1 MHHIRKIDAT
11 IQVDDLNDGYE
22 INNALTALL
31 DGEMEIDLEKLF
43 DAHSNSDYV
52 TIYDQMTLNILLESA
67 DQPRNTLK
75 QQILQQIE
83 SNLIKHE
90 FNQES
95 KVVSDINYDNNS
107 DSNANINEQGVSYR
121 ELAVSTY
128 FIENL
133 LQFFKT
139 GAITSLSDLSHE
151 DLQQQIINII
161 EKEQFYLVDQL
172 SFHIKIDKSILYRII
187 NFFSLRQI
195 RLLIKFYAKK
205 IGLSLD
211 TFERFE
217 STMFQLFPIK
227 SAFAEKIILFNSLI
241 FIHENKSY
249 NVNNELYKLEEI
261 IKSYHLKKELSSEIG
276 MIAMSEFK
284 LLVDSNESNPFI
296 KMISNIQNYLS
307 TAADLLISEKSSNKD
322 SIKSKEVL
330 DKLRY
335 FEVISDISDQEDSA
349 EFTEDYINYLI
360 NTFKYIIVQGSYP
373 YWISTEPEVQNLFKE
388 ALKLL
393 LVRNK
398 RDIRSEIVSIFSE
411 ISFIP
416 QLIKSLNSHFDFET
430 RFALLNVLDEE
441 TSHKLDIFQHL
452 FVKFKGLLQKIELV
466 SPHILSLINKGF
478 NSYKSEITEFLMI
491 AQLTIK
497 TSVTVKQLFALFII
511 KSAQKEKESEKNI
524 RKDLKD
530 LFSEKDEIDLVW
542 ALLEEQS
549 VNISDV
555 AQKTLEDPQLLFTR
569 QNQTLGLNLK
579 VDLEFFIKYF
589 IPEYKKNISIESEK
603 LSFESLKKTYL
614 SLGQIDHYNLPE
626 DIRTFYFRA
635 LQTKDANQKYEWA
648 YFIFR
653 LFKSEF
659 EGTYSK
665 DVQETLSI
673 KTAQPQVGSASKSI
687 DEAPEKYLDRT
698 QLLDASIQVVYRNF
712 LDAVN
717 EINDIRVK
725 SGVNPETI
733 GKIIKL
739 LSKIYKQSF
748 NEFDRAIQY
757 VKEFS
762 LPEHLVKLNE
772 VIPGKKINE
781 YKLKSEWHTLL
792 SEAHIILL
800 DEILFLKNNT
810 SSDNSE
816 LTIQEKLSE
825 LQEIYHKQI
834 EFNKVI
840 ELSIGKR
847 IKDEQHYDE
856 LLFQKLRD
864 KFNDLII
871 IHGKSINTAQSDEL
885 LNSIGIS
892 ELFKISPYY
901 NSKSSFDNNLKQII
915 IQLSKQKNIPIRSI
929 LASILKIYFQKER
942 VPSHFEGN
950 ETIYYQSAFSI
961 FELFIQS
968 LTVDEKRVD
977 PTESRS
983 EYSPT
988 NIPMGEAKEHETFLV
1003 SNAGLVICGP
1013 FISMLFQRLD
1023 LLNEKKEF
1031 KDNYCLN
1038 RAVFILNYLSYGTLD
1053 VKEYHLSLNNVLCN
1067 VPKNFIYDFS
1077 IKLTKKERDTCD
1089 SLLENICQQWSALK
1103 STSPDGLRYNFLI
1116 RDGSLSFDGAYKLV
1130 VAKKPYDLLLSRIPW
1145 TIGTMK
1151 LPWMKEFLFTEWE

>member
-1 MHHIRKIDAT
+1 MHHIRKIDTT
-11 IQVDDLNDGYE
+11 IQVEDLNEGYE

-52 TIYDQMTLNILLESA
+52 TIYDQMTLNIFLESA
-67 DQPRNTLK
+67 DKPRNTLK

-83 SNLIKHE
+83 GNLIKHE

-95 KVVSDINYDNNS
+95 KVVSHISYDNNS
-107 DSNANINEQGVSYR
+107 DSNANINKQGVSYR

-151 DLQQQIINII
+151 DLQQQIIKII

-187 NFFSLRQI
+187 NFFSLKQI

-227 SAFAEKIILFNSLI
+227 SAFTEKIILFNSLV

-249 NVNNELYKLEEI
+249 NVNYELDKLEEI
-261 IKSYHLKKELSSEIG
+261 IKSYQVKKEFSSEIG
-276 MIAMSEFK
+276 TIAMSEYK
-284 LLVDSNESNPFI
+284 ILSDSNASNPLV
-296 KMISNIQNYLS
+296 KMISNIQKYLS
-307 TAADLLISEKSSNKD
+307 TAGDLLISEKSSNKD
-322 SIKSKEVL
+322 SIKSKKIL

-335 FEVISDISDQEDSA
+335 FEVISEIPDQKDSA

-360 NTFKYIIVQGSYP
+360 NTFKYIFLQGSYP
-373 YWISTEPEVQNLFKE
+373 YWISSEPEILHLFKE

-393 LVRNK
+393 FVRHK
-398 RDIRSEIVSIFSE
+398 SDVRPEIISIFRNTVD
-411 ISFIP
+411 ID
-416 QLIKSLNSHFDFET
+416 QLIKSLNDHFDFET

-466 SPHILSLINKGF
+466 NPHILTLINKGF
-478 NSYKSEITEFLMI
+478 NSYKNEITEFLMI

-497 TSVTVKQLFALFII
+497 KSITVKQLFALFII
-511 KSAQKEKESEKNI
+511 KSAQNEKVSEKNI
-524 RKDLKD
+524 RKDLKN
-530 LFSEKDEIDLVW
+530 LFSEKDEIDHVWSILV
-542 ALLEEQS
+542 EQS
-549 VNISDV
+549 ETISDV
-555 AQKTLEDPQLLFTR
+555 EQKTLEDSQLVFTPHN
-569 QNQTLGLNLK
+569 QNIGLNLK

-589 IPEYKKNISIESEK
+589 IPEHKKKVSIKSEE

-635 LQTKDANQKYEWA
+635 LQTKDANQKYEWTF
-648 YFIFR
+648 FIFR
-653 LFKSEF
+653 LFKSDF
-659 EGTYSK
+659 EGIYTI
-665 DVQETLSI
+665 DVQEKLPV
-673 KTAQPQVGSASKSI
+673 KTAQPQVGSTSKSI

-739 LSKIYKQSF
+739 LSKIYKESF
-748 NEFDRAIQY
+748 KEFDQAIQY
-757 VKEFS
+757 AKEFS

-772 VIPGKKINE
+772 VIPGKKKIVYE
-781 YKLKSEWHTLL
+781 FKSEWHILL
-792 SEAHIILL
+792 SEARIILI
-800 DEILFLKNNT
+800 DEIIFLKINA

-816 LTIQEKLSE
+816 SSLQEKLSE

-840 ELSIGKR
+840 ELRIGNS

-864 KFNDLII
+864 KFFELIQL
-871 IHGKSINTAQSDEL
+871 HGKSINMEQTDQI

-901 NSKSSFDNNLKQII
+901 NSKSSFDNNLKQIV
-915 IQLSKQKNIPIRSI
+915 IQLIKQKNIPIRSI

-942 VPSHFEGN
+942 IPLHFAGN
-950 ETIYYQSAFSI
+950 EHIYYQTAFSI
-961 FELFIQS
+961 FEFFTQS
-968 LTVDEKRVD
+968 LAVEERRHDS
-977 PTESRS
+977 TENKS
-983 EYSPT
+983 EFIST
-988 NIPMGEAKEHETFLV
+988 SIPMGEAKEHETFLV

-1023 LLNEKKEF
+1023 LLNEQRDF

-1077 IKLTKKERDTCD
+1077 IKLTKKEKDTCD

-1103 STSPDGLRYNFLI
+1103 CTSPDGLRYNFLI